1 MLVLSRK
8 TGERIHIGDDIFV
21 EVRRVAG
28 NRVTL
33 AIKAP
38 REVRILRGELMDVA
52 DSFSVLDEP
61 IADESAKDTII
72 MKHVP
77 TEQSLSVP
85 APHLVIATETTE
97 KVHAK

>member
-8 TGERIHIGDDIFV
+8 TGERIHIGDDVFV
-21 EVRRVAG
+21 EVRRVSG

-38 REVRILRGELMDVA
+38 RDVRILRGELMDAA

-72 MKHVP
+72 MKHVAE
-77 TEQSLSVP
+77 EQIASVP
-85 APHLVIATETTE
+85 APHLVLAAETTE